1 MPMGPA
7 PVDVLAL
14 LVRPMTPRQLAATAG
29 VSLHT
34 IYRRLREVG
43 SAAHIS
49 HWRHC
54 DETGYPVAVW
64 VAGPGRSAKRPA
76 ATPGAVR
83 MQRVRERRAVADM
96 GPFAG
101 LLR

>member
-1 MPMGPA
+1 MAMGRT
-7 PVDVLAL
+7 PVDVLVM
-14 LVRPMTPRQLAATAG
+14 LVRPMTPRQLATSAG

-43 SAAHIS
+43 PAAHIS

-54 DETGYPVAVW
+54 DETGYRVAVW

-76 ATPGAVR
+76 ATPGATR
-83 MQRVRERRAVADM
+83 MRQVRERRAVAGM